1 MIYLLRHGLDDEK
14 YIGGWSDVHL
24 VDEGIKQVENVA
36 NNIKQNPNI
45 HIERVISSSVV
56 RATET
61 ARIVTS
67 ILGINEFLTSEFL
80 REQSKG
86 KLNGMLKSEAEM
98 LYSEYF
104 GDNLTMDTIYPDGES
119 LKDLYV
125 RVRNNL
131 SYFEYLS
138 DDTLLITHRGV
149 INMLYYILNDIP
161 LDMDKE
167 RFDVT
172 HASLH
177 EFDKKNKSIR
187 KVL

>member
-1 MIYLLRHGLDDEK
+1 MIYLLRHGLDDEE

-24 VDEGIKQVENVA
+24 VDEGINQVTEVA
-36 NNIKQNPNI
+36 NKIKRSSNI
-45 HIERVISSSVV
+45 HIERVISSDVL
-56 RATET
+56 RAIET
-61 ARIVTS
+61 TKIVTS
-67 ILGINEFLTSEFL
+67 ILGIKEFETTEFL

-98 LYSEYF
+98 LYPEYF
-104 GDNLTMDTIYPDGES
+104 GENLTCETVYPDGES
-119 LKDLYV
+119 LKNLYI
-125 RVRNNL
+125 RLKNNL
-131 SYFEYLS
+131 NYLS
-138 DDTLLITHRGV
+138 ELNNNTLLITHRGV

-161 LDMDKE
+161 LDMDKK